1 MENARLIESTL
12 TETMSPR
19 IVDGWTL
26 KLKQITHEERR
37 KTTMKKTETFVV
49 LRDKE
54 TGRFLVEYKNNGRAL
69 AYSVKNTD
77 KLSNASKNDVTATKE
92 QIEEFKKLAEAF
104 DCELLEVTATYELKT
119 FDGKEPEDLT
129 ESIEEAKKEAFKHF
143 LKMFVKSS
151 AEDE

>member
-1 MENARLIESTL
+1 
-12 TETMSPR
+12 
-19 IVDGWTL
+19 
-26 KLKQITHEERR
+26 
-37 KTTMKKTETFVV
+37 MKKTETFVV

-92 QIEEFKKLAEAF
+92 QIEEFEKLANVF

-119 FDGKEPEDLT
+119 LDGKEPEELT
-129 ESIEEAKKEAFKHF
+129 EDIENAKRKYIEGL
-143 LKMFVKSS
+143 LKGLLDDE
-151 AEDE
+151 ED

>member
-1 MENARLIESTL
+1 
-12 TETMSPR
+12 
-19 IVDGWTL
+19 
-26 KLKQITHEERR
+26 
-37 KTTMKKTETFVV
+37 MKKTETFVV

-92 QIEEFKKLAEAF
+92 QIEEFEKLANAF

-119 FDGKEPEDLT
+119 LDGKEPEELT
-129 ESIEEAKKEAFKHF
+129 EDIENAKRKYIKGL
-143 LKMFVKSS
+143 LKGLLDD
-151 AEDE
+151 AED